1 VFERDE
7 GRCAFVDAKGRRCQ
21 SGWQVEFH
29 HCVPYARGGPHSV
42 DNIELRCRAHNQY
55 EADLEYGA
63 LFMAARRQSPP
74 HSQPAALT

>member
-7 GRCAFVDAKGRRCQ
+7 GKCAFVDAKGRRCQ

-63 LFMAARRQSPP
+63 LFMSARRQPPP
-74 HSQPAALT
+74 HSWTSS